1 MNALPIQLSLPRR
14 PLVIGIG
21 GCSGSGKT
29 TLARELATQLDAT
42 LFPLDLYYR
51 DLSQFPLDTRHKRNF
66 DHPDSL
72 ESELIIEHVR
82 ALSRGEPIQRP
93 VYDFK
98 THSRV
103 PGAFDTIVP
112 ASVVI
117 VEGILALHY
126 AELVGSFDFSIYVN
140 APHDVCLARRVHR
153 DVRER
158 GRTPESVREQFD
170 ATARPM
176 ADLYVVPSAARATIT
191 VEGTDALDWSVEQI
205 LERLHRAKLM
215 PRPRPPAAHDSEH
228 DAGSGAE
235 S

>member
-1 MNALPIQLSLPRR
+1 MDTEPFTPAAATCR
-14 PLVIGIG
+14 PLVVGIG

-29 TLARELATQLDAT
+29 TLAAELAGQLDAT

-51 DLSQFPLDTRHKRNF
+51 DLSQFPLDSRHKRNF

-82 ALSRGEPIQRP
+82 SLANGETIKRP

-103 PGAFDTIVP
+103 PDAFDVIVP
-112 ASVVI
+112 ARVVI
-117 VEGILALHY
+117 VEGILALHF
-126 AELVGSFDFSIYVN
+126 AELVPLYRFSIYVN
-140 APHDVCLARRVHR
+140 APHDVCLARRIHR

-158 GRTPESVREQFD
+158 GRSPESVREQFY

-176 ADLYVVPSAARATIT
+176 ADLFVVPSAARASIT
-191 VEGTDALDWSVEQI
+191 VEGTDSLDWSVEQV
-205 LERLHRAKLM
+205 LQRLHQARLA
-215 PRPRPPAAHDSEH
+215 
-228 DAGSGAE
+228 
-235 S
+235 